1 MSAQRSD
8 NSQGDTGTRDI
19 TYDLVSVIYH
29 ALQGAETAA
38 LYIADAEQE
47 KNQELAEFFTQAK
60 NEYQARA
67 AARNNCSR
75 LTSARRRARA
85 RRAATRNQKGEGGRM
100 KVEVKAIKLSFHP
113 SSFRLH
119 P

>member
-29 ALQGAETAA
+29 ALQGAETTA

-47 KNQELAEFFTQAK
+47 KNQELVQFFTEAK
-60 NEYQARA
+60 EEYQRRGERA
-67 AARNNCSR
+67 KQLLTAYLGSEQGRGAA
-75 LTSARRRARA
+75 
-85 RRAATRNQKGEGGRM
+85 GGGTQ
-100 KVEVKAIKLSFHP
+100 
-113 SSFRLH
+113 
-119 P
+119 

>member
-29 ALQGAETAA
+29 ALQGAETTA

-47 KNQELAEFFTQAK
+47 GNQELVQFFSEAK
-60 NEYQARA
+60 DEYQRRGDRA
-67 AARNNCSR
+67 KQLLTAHLGSEQGRGAA
-75 LTSARRRARA
+75 
-85 RRAATRNQKGEGGRM
+85 GGGGQ
-100 KVEVKAIKLSFHP
+100 S
-113 SSFRLH
+113 
-119 P
+119 

>member
-29 ALQGAETAA
+29 ALQGAETTA

-47 KNQELAEFFTQAK
+47 KNQELAQFFREAK
-60 NEYQARA
+60 DEYQ
-67 AARNNCSR
+67 
-75 LTSARRRARA
+75 RRAERA
-85 RRAATRNQKGEGGRM
+85 KQLLTTHLASQQGRGAAGG
-100 KVEVKAIKLSFHP
+100 SQ
-113 SSFRLH
+113 S
-119 P
+119 

>member
-29 ALQGAETAA
+29 ALQGAETTA

-47 KNQELAEFFTQAK
+47 QNQELAQFFREAK
-60 NEYQARA
+60 DDYQ
-67 AARNNCSR
+67 
-75 LTSARRRARA
+75 RRAERA
-85 RRAATRNQKGEGGRM
+85 KQLLTTHLGNQQGRGAAGG
-100 KVEVKAIKLSFHP
+100 SQ
-113 SSFRLH
+113 S
-119 P
+119 

>member
-29 ALQGAETAA
+29 ALQGAETTA

-47 KNQELAEFFTQAK
+47 GNQELAQFFREAK
-60 NEYQARA
+60 DDYQ
-67 AARNNCSR
+67 
-75 LTSARRRARA
+75 RRAERA
-85 RRAATRNQKGEGGRM
+85 KQLLTTHLGSQQGRGAAGGGGQ
-100 KVEVKAIKLSFHP
+100 S
-113 SSFRLH
+113 
-119 P
+119 

>member
-29 ALQGAETAA
+29 ALQGAETTA

-47 KNQELAEFFTQAK
+47 GNQELATFFREAK
-60 NEYQARA
+60 EEYQRRGDRA
-67 AARNNCSR
+67 KQLLTAHLGGEQGRGAA
-75 LTSARRRARA
+75 
-85 RRAATRNQKGEGGRM
+85 GGGQ
-100 KVEVKAIKLSFHP
+100 S
-113 SSFRLH
+113 
-119 P
+119 

>member
-29 ALQGAETAA
+29 ALQGAETTA

-47 KNQELAEFFTQAK
+47 GNQELATFFREAK
-60 NEYQARA
+60 DEYQRRGDRA
-67 AARNNCSR
+67 KQLLASHLGNQQGRG
-75 LTSARRRARA
+75 
-85 RRAATRNQKGEGGRM
+85 ATGGGQ
-100 KVEVKAIKLSFHP
+100 S
-113 SSFRLH
+113 
-119 P
+119 

>member
-29 ALQGAETAA
+29 ALQGAETTA

-47 KNQELAEFFTQAK
+47 KNEELAQFFREAK
-60 NEYQARA
+60 EEYQRRSDRA
-67 AARNNCSR
+67 KQLLTAHLGSEQGRGAA
-75 LTSARRRARA
+75 
-85 RRAATRNQKGEGGRM
+85 GGG
-100 KVEVKAIKLSFHP
+100 KQ
-113 SSFRLH
+113 
-119 P
+119 